1 MEYNVNESPD
11 LHLKVD
17 KENPLKTWLVDYVG
31 KQLNPESDEV
41 NVEMIIEVVAREFP
55 EFLLPIAEENF
66 IRGYRQ
72 AMMDVKSAEET
83 KKASSA

>member
-31 KQLNPESDEV
+31 EQLDPENDEV

-72 AMMDVKSAEET
+72 AMMDVKSAEKT

>member
-11 LHLKVD
+11 LHLKVE
-17 KENPLKTWLVDYVG
+17 KENTLKSWLVDYVG
-31 KQLNPESDEV
+31 KQLDPENDEV
-41 NVEMIIEVVAREFP
+41 NVEMIIEVMANEFP

-72 AMMDVKSAEET
+72 AMSDIKSVGKTKEE
-83 KKASSA
+83 A

>member
-1 MEYNVNESPD
+1 MEYNVIESPD

-31 KQLNPESDEV
+31 ERLDPENDEV

>member
-1 MEYNVNESPD
+1 
-11 LHLKVD
+11 
-17 KENPLKTWLVDYVG
+17 VDYVG
-31 KQLNPESDEV
+31 EQLDPENDEV

>member
-11 LHLKVD
+11 LHVKVD
-17 KENPLKTWLVDYVG
+17 KENPLKSWLVEYVG
-31 KQLNPESDEV
+31 EQLNPENDEV
-41 NVEMIIEVVAREFP
+41 NVEMIIEVVAKEFP

-72 AMMDVKSAEET
+72 AMTDIKFSEQA
-83 KKASSA
+83 KKQSSD